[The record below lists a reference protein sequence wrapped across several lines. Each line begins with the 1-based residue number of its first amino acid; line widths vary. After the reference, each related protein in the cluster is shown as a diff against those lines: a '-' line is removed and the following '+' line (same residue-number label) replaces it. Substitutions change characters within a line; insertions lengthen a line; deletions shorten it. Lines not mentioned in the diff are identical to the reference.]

1 MSKEREMVIV
11 LGGMIGIGK
20 STYATL
26 LGEHYGTEVFYESV
40 DNNPILDRFYS
51 DPKRY
56 AFLLQVYF
64 LSTRFHSIK
73 QALLNRR
80 NILDRSIYED
90 ALFTQINYEQGNI
103 TVEEK
108 MTYDMLLK
116 EMMEEIDGMPKKA
129 PDLFIYLR
137 GSFETVLKRIRL
149 RGRAFEQGDD
159 KIEYYRLLHSR
170 YDDWV
175 FNHYKASEVLVIDAD
190 KYDISYE
197 EDQKAVLAMID
208 QKLLELGI

>member
-1 MSKEREMVIV
+1 MIV

-20 STYATL
+20 STYAEL
-26 LGEHYGTEVFYESV
+26 LGKYFGTEVFYESV
-40 DNNPILDRFYS
+40 ESNPILDRFYS

-73 QALLNRR
+73 QALINRR

-103 TVEEK
+103 TTEEK
-108 MTYDMLLK
+108 MTYDMLLT
-116 EMMEEIDGMPKKA
+116 EMMAEIEGMPKKA
-129 PDLFIYLR
+129 PDLFVYLR
-137 GSFETVLKRIRL
+137 GSFDTVMKRIHL
-149 RGRAFEQGDD
+149 RGRDFEQGED

-175 FNHYKASEVLVIDAD
+175 FNHYSASEILVIDAD
-190 KYDISYE
+190 RYDISYE
-197 EDQKAVLAMID
+197 EDQQTVLTMIE
-208 QKLLELGI
+208 QHLAKLGL